1 MPATA
6 TAAMKRPSLA
16 LLYGDMAQTAT
27 IRVPRETRDRLAARA
42 RDRGVSLS
50 SLLTDLAERA
60 ERADAY
66 RSEREATRAEINDP
80 EALAE
85 YELWE
90 STLEDGID

>member
-1 MPATA
+1 M
-6 TAAMKRPSLA
+6 A
-16 LLYGDMAQTAT
+16 LPYSDMAQTAT

-50 SLLTDLAERA
+50 ALLTDLAERA

-66 RSEREATRAEINDP
+66 RSEREATKADMASP
-80 EALAE
+80 EAMAE
-85 YELWE
+85 YRLWE

>member
-1 MPATA
+1 M
-6 TAAMKRPSLA
+6 AAE
-16 LLYGDMAQTAT
+16 TAT

-66 RSEREATRAEINDP
+66 RSEREATEADVKSP
-80 EALAE
+80 EAMAE
-85 YELWE
+85 YRLWE
-90 STLEDGID
+90 ATLEDGLD

>member
-1 MPATA
+1 
-6 TAAMKRPSLA
+6 
-16 LLYGDMAQTAT
+16 MASDTAT

-50 SLLTDLAERA
+50 ALLTEFAERA

-66 RSEREATRAEINDP
+66 RSEREATKADAKSP

-85 YELWE
+85 YRLWE
-90 STLEDGID
+90 ATLEDGIG

>member
-1 MPATA
+1 MTA
-6 TAAMKRPSLA
+6 TSPAISERPRLA
-16 LLYGDMAQTAT
+16 LLYGDMSQTAT

-50 SLLTDLAERA
+50 SLLTDLADRA

-66 RSEREATRAEINDP
+66 RSEREATKAEMNDP
-80 EALAE
+80 VALAE

-90 STLEDGID
+90 GTLEDGID

>member
-1 MPATA
+1 
-6 TAAMKRPSLA
+6 LA
-16 LLYGDMAQTAT
+16 LIYGDMAQTAT

-66 RSEREATRAEINDP
+66 RSEREATKADMESP
-80 EALAE
+80 EAMAE
-85 YELWE
+85 YRLWE
-90 STLEDGID
+90 ETLEDGID

>member
-1 MPATA
+1 M
-6 TAAMKRPSLA
+6 TAATPAILERPRLA
-16 LLYGDMAQTAT
+16 LLYGDMGQTAT

-42 RDRGVSLS
+42 KDRGVSLS

-66 RSEREATRAEINDP
+66 RSEREATRADMESP

-85 YELWE
+85 YRLWE
-90 STLEDGID
+90 ETLEDGID